1 MVNLKDMSL
10 EQLDILM
17 EEITKE
23 KSNRIT
29 EKLISQ
35 LEQYNKLIQ
44 ELSAVARSILNT
56 YDELSEN
63 EKDKVY
69 IHEDIEYLAE
79 EPILYNNPNKFFTVI
94 NLTTTKHQKG
104 NYFLSFFYADFHFHI
119 LEILENP
126 YFGNFNARFWKLK
139 IEKSS

>member
-44 ELSAVARSILNT
+44 ELSIVANSILDT
-56 YDELSEN
+56 YDQLSEN

-79 EPILYNNPNKFFTVI
+79 RPILYNIPNQFFTVL
-94 NLTTTKHQKG
+94 NLTTK
-104 NYFLSFFYADFHFHI
+104 
-119 LEILENP
+119 
-126 YFGNFNARFWKLK
+126 R
-139 IEKSS
+139 

>member
-10 EQLDILM
+10 EELDILM
-17 EEITKE
+17 KEITKE

-44 ELSAVARSILNT
+44 EISTVANSILDT
-56 YDELSEN
+56 YDQLSEN

-79 EPILYNNPNKFFTVI
+79 RPILYNIPNQFFTVL
-94 NLTTTKHQKG
+94 NLTTK
-104 NYFLSFFYADFHFHI
+104 
-119 LEILENP
+119 
-126 YFGNFNARFWKLK
+126 R
-139 IEKSS
+139 

>member
-10 EQLDILM
+10 EELDILM

-44 ELSAVARSILNT
+44 EISTVANSILDT
-56 YDELSEN
+56 YDQLSEN

-69 IHEDIEYLAE
+69 IHDDIEYLAE
-79 EPILYNNPNKFFTVI
+79 RPILYNIPNQFFTVL
-94 NLTTTKHQKG
+94 NLTTK
-104 NYFLSFFYADFHFHI
+104 
-119 LEILENP
+119 
-126 YFGNFNARFWKLK
+126 R
-139 IEKSS
+139 

>member
-1 MVNLKDMSL
+1 MLKYGKFKRY
-10 EQLDILM
+10 EFR
-17 EEITKE
+17 
-23 KSNRIT
+23 SNRIT

-79 EPILYNNPNKFFTVI
+79 EPILYNNPNKFYTVI
-94 NLTTTKHQKG
+94 NLTTKH
-104 NYFLSFFYADFHFHI
+104 
-119 LEILENP
+119 
-126 YFGNFNARFWKLK
+126 
-139 IEKSS
+139 

>member
-10 EQLDILM
+10 EELDILM
-17 EEITKE
+17 KEITKE

-44 ELSAVARSILNT
+44 ELSIVANSILDT
-56 YDELSEN
+56 YDQLSEN

-79 EPILYNNPNKFFTVI
+79 RPILYNNPNKFYTVI
-94 NLTTTKHQKG
+94 NLTTKH
-104 NYFLSFFYADFHFHI
+104 
-119 LEILENP
+119 
-126 YFGNFNARFWKLK
+126 
-139 IEKSS
+139 

>member
-10 EQLDILM
+10 EELDILM

-23 KSNRIT
+23 KSNRVT

-79 EPILYNNPNKFFTVI
+79 EPILYNNPNKFYTVI
-94 NLTTTKHQKG
+94 YLTTTKH
-104 NYFLSFFYADFHFHI
+104 
-119 LEILENP
+119 
-126 YFGNFNARFWKLK
+126 
-139 IEKSS
+139 

>member
-23 KSNRIT
+23 KSNRMT

-94 NLTTTKHQKG
+94 NLTTKHYKG

-119 LEILENP
+119 LEIH
-126 YFGNFNARFWKLK
+126 FWKFLP
-139 IEKSS
+139 

>member
-10 EQLDILM
+10 EQLDFLM
-17 EEITKE
+17 EVITKE
-23 KSNRIT
+23 KSNRMT
-29 EKLISQ
+29 EKLTSQ

-44 ELSAVARSILNT
+44 ELSIVAKSILDT

-79 EPILYNNPNKFFTVI
+79 KPILYNNPNKFYTVI
-94 NLTTTKHQKG
+94 NLTTKH
-104 NYFLSFFYADFHFHI
+104 
-119 LEILENP
+119 
-126 YFGNFNARFWKLK
+126 
-139 IEKSS
+139 

>member
-1 MVNLKDMSL
+1 MVNLKDLSSEL
-10 EQLDILM
+10 LDILM

-44 ELSAVARSILNT
+44 ELSTVAKSILDT

-63 EKDKVY
+63 EKDKVC

-79 EPILYNNPNKFFTVI
+79 KPILYNNPNKYTVI
-94 NLTTTKHQKG
+94 NLTTK
-104 NYFLSFFYADFHFHI
+104 
-119 LEILENP
+119 
-126 YFGNFNARFWKLK
+126 R
-139 IEKSS
+139 

>member
-23 KSNRIT
+23 KSNRMT
-29 EKLISQ
+29 EKLVSQ

-44 ELSAVARSILNT
+44 EISTVANSILDT
-56 YDELSEN
+56 YDQLSEN

-69 IHEDIEYLAE
+69 IHDDIEYLAE
-79 EPILYNNPNKFFTVI
+79 RPILYNNPNKFYTVI
-94 NLTTTKHQKG
+94 NLTTKH
-104 NYFLSFFYADFHFHI
+104 
-119 LEILENP
+119 
-126 YFGNFNARFWKLK
+126 
-139 IEKSS
+139 

>member
-44 ELSAVARSILNT
+44 ELSAVTRFMLITNE
-56 YDELSEN
+56 ELIKN
-63 EKDKVY
+63 EKDRVY
-69 IHEDIEYLAE
+69 IHDDIEYLAE

-94 NLTTTKHQKG
+94 NLTTTKH
-104 NYFLSFFYADFHFHI
+104 
-119 LEILENP
+119 
-126 YFGNFNARFWKLK
+126 
-139 IEKSS
+139 

>member
-10 EQLDILM
+10 EQLDFLM

-44 ELSAVARSILNT
+44 ELSIVANSILDT
-56 YDELSEN
+56 YDQLSEN

-79 EPILYNNPNKFFTVI
+79 RPILYNIPNQFFTVL
-94 NLTTTKHQKG
+94 NLTTK
-104 NYFLSFFYADFHFHI
+104 
-119 LEILENP
+119 
-126 YFGNFNARFWKLK
+126 R
-139 IEKSS
+139 

>member
-44 ELSAVARSILNT
+44 ELSIVAKSILDT
-56 YDELSEN
+56 YDQLSEN

-79 EPILYNNPNKFFTVI
+79 RPILYNIPNQFFTVL
-94 NLTTTKHQKG
+94 NLTTK
-104 NYFLSFFYADFHFHI
+104 
-119 LEILENP
+119 
-126 YFGNFNARFWKLK
+126 R
-139 IEKSS
+139 